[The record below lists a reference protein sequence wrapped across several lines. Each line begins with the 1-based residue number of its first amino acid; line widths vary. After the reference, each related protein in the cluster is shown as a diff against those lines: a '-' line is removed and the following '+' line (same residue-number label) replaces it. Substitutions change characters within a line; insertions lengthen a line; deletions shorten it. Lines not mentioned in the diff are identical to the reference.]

1 MRSTCLHEGFLPGR
15 KVWLSDPG
23 EEMASARDKSVTDV
37 ASELK
42 ELVVAYAKQETVAPL
57 KSLVRFGAFGV
68 IGSVVLSIGLVLVVL
83 AMLRALQTETGSV
96 FGGNWSWAPY
106 ALTLLAC
113 VAVALLAGRAIGKQ
127 RRARERA
134 RR

>member
-1 MRSTCLHEGFLPGR
+1 
-15 KVWLSDPG
+15 
-23 EEMASARDKSVTDV
+23 MASARDKSVTDV